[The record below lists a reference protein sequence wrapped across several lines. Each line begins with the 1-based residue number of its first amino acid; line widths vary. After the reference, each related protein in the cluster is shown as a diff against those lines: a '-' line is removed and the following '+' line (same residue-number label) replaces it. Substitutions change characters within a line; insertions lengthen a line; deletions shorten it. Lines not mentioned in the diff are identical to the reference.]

1 MGSFLDFVRE
11 HVPAGR
17 VLEIGCGDG
26 ALARELD
33 AAGYEVVAIDPVAP
47 EGAIFRRVTLAEL
60 DEAGPFDAAVAAFS
74 LHHVHELDAAL
85 DRVVALLA
93 PGGIVC
99 VDEFAPE
106 RLDESTADWYYGQL
120 RALGAARGSGVPASL
135 DALRAEWA
143 AEHEGLHGY
152 DRIRPA
158 LDARFA
164 ERAFSWE
171 PHLHRYLDAVAGD
184 TLERALIDAGAIRA
198 LGYRYAGAPR

>member
-1 MGSFLDFVRE
+1 MGSFLDFVRD

-60 DEAGPFDAAVAAFS
+60 DEPGPFDAAVAAFS
-74 LHHVHELDAAL
+74 LHHVHALDAAL
-85 DRVVALLA
+85 DRVVELLA
-93 PGGIVC
+93 PGGVVC

-106 RLDESTADWYYGQL
+106 RLDEVTADWYYGQL
-120 RALGAARGSGVPASL
+120 RALGAARRSGVPASL

-158 LDARFA
+158 LDARFS
-164 ERAFSWE
+164 ERAFSWG

-184 TLERALIDAGAIRA
+184 ALERALIDAGAIRA

>member
-1 MGSFLDFVRE
+1 MGSFLDFVRD

-60 DEAGPFDAAVAAFS
+60 DEPGPFDAAVAAFS

-85 DRVVALLA
+85 DRVLELLA
-93 PGGIVC
+93 PGGVVC

-158 LDARFA
+158 LDARFS

-171 PHLHRYLDAVAGD
+171 PHLHRYLDSVAGD
-184 TLERALIDAGAIRA
+184 ALERALIDAGAIRA